1 MKSKERKAWWPDVPI
16 PNAVLW
22 MLVVLVCAML
32 LFGCASTGSINV
44 GGAAAV
50 KPTGTAGIGAGKL
63 EHSARVGTPL
73 EVEVDEIQP
82 DPEPEPEPEGPRIF
96 RWQK

>member
-1 MKSKERKAWWPDVPI
+1 MDDEKRNWWPNVPI

-32 LFGCASTGSINV
+32 LFGCSSTGSLDLGV
-44 GGAAAV
+44 AGVV
-50 KPTGTAGIGAGKL
+50 KPNATAGAGTGAL
-63 EHSARVGTPL
+63 EHSASIGKPL
-73 EVEVDEIQP
+73 EVEVSPIQADP
-82 DPEPEPEPEGPRIF
+82 PVDPEPERRGIF